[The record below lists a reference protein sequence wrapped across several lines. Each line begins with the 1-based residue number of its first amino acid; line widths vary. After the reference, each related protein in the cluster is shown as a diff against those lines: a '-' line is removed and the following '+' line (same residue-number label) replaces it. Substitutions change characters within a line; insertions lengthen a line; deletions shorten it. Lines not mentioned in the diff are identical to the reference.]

1 MFIYN
6 YCIKDGD
13 NFFNEKIDLNKKSE
27 YINKFNLINKGNV
40 KEYWINNVMIVDRE
54 GEKNF
59 KYYEDISVQ
68 YKDNY
73 LVQEVKLED
82 CISFNFFKT
91 DTESEYGL
99 YENIIDGIIY
109 NLKVYD
115 KFISFSFISENEVL
129 Q

>member
-6 YCIKDGD
+6 YCLKDGD
-13 NFFNEKIDLNKKSE
+13 NFFNEKIDLSKKSE

-54 GEKNF
+54 GNKVF

-73 LVQEVKLED
+73 LVQKVKLED
-82 CISFNFFKT
+82 CISFNFFET
-91 DTESEYGL
+91 DTECEYEL
-99 YENIIDGIIY
+99 YEKILDGIIY

-115 KFISFSFISENEVL
+115 KFISFSYISENEVL